1 MTSNTPPNTPPSTQ
15 ASATPKKIPYANKG
29 NLREGS
35 VGGHLTRLTI
45 PMIWGILAIISFQ
58 LVDTY
63 FISLLG
69 KDSLAA
75 ISFTFPITYMIFS
88 FTMGFGIAM
97 SSVASRLIG
106 AGETDTVKRVTGH
119 GLILGLLI
127 GGALAIL
134 GTIFHDSIFRAMGA
148 EGEMLSMIRE
158 YMILWF
164 AGSIFIT
171 VPLIG
176 NAAIRAAGDT
186 FTPAL
191 IMGVVALVNVVL
203 DPLLI
208 FGLWGFPEMGMKG
221 AALATLIA
229 NAAAMCAS
237 IYVLYA
243 KKKLLCLHEIKKF
256 NLFGNSVKRL
266 MFIALPAG
274 LTNAIQPLVSAFIL
288 GMLAVHGTEAVAA
301 FGVVNR
307 IESFAFIILMALSVG
322 MSPVIGQ
329 NWGAER
335 FDRVNET
342 LKLGI
347 GFNFIWSAF
356 IAVILALF
364 AKPIIGLFTDDPEII
379 RVGVLFFWVVPASYA
394 CGNLIMGWASAFNAM
409 GMPQRSVMMIFV
421 KMVVLLIPASYI
433 GNEMGGILGIFI
445 AMAAV
450 NVVSGLTFHI
460 LNARMCKAK
469 QAACLNSIEP

>member
-1 MTSNTPPNTPPSTQ
+1 MTNAATTPSKT
-15 ASATPKKIPYANKG
+15 KIPYAHKG
-29 NLREGS
+29 NLREGAVS
-35 VGGHLTRLTI
+35 GHLTRLTI
-45 PMIWGILAIISFQ
+45 PMIWGIFAIISFQ

-69 KDSLAA
+69 TKELAA
-75 ISFTFPITYMIFS
+75 ISFTFPLTYMIFS

-106 AGETDTVKRVTGH
+106 AGENDTVKRVAGH
-119 GLILGLLI
+119 GLLLGLLI
-127 GGALAIL
+127 GAVLAIL
-134 GTIFHDSIFRAMGA
+134 GTVFHDGIFRAMGA
-148 EGEMLSMIRE
+148 DDAMIALIRE
-158 YMILWF
+158 YMMLWF

-186 FTPAL
+186 FTPAI
-191 IMGVVALVNVVL
+191 IMGIVAIVNLAL

-208 FGLWGFPEMGMKG
+208 FGLWGFPEMGIKG

-243 KKKLLCLHEIKKF
+243 HKKLLCLAQVKKF
-256 NLFGNSVKRL
+256 HLFWDSVKRL
-266 MFIALPAG
+266 LFIALPAG
-274 LTNAIQPLVSAFIL
+274 FTNAIQPLVSAFIL
-288 GMLAVHGTEAVAA
+288 GMLASYGTEAVAA

-329 NWGAER
+329 NWGAEK
-335 FDRVNET
+335 FDRVHET

-347 GFNFIWSAF
+347 GFNVVWSAF
-356 IAVILALF
+356 VAIILAIF
-364 AKPIIGLFTDDPEII
+364 AAPIIGLFTTDTEIM
-379 RVGVLFFWVVPASYA
+379 RVGVLFFLIVPASYA
-394 CGNLIMGWASAFNAM
+394 FGNLIMGWASAFNAM
-409 GMPQRSVMMIFV
+409 GMPQRSVLMIVV
-421 KMVVLLIPASYI
+421 KMFVLLIPASYI
-433 GNEMGGILGIFI
+433 GNQMGGITGIFI
-445 AMAAV
+445 AMALV
-450 NVVSGLTFHI
+450 NVVSGLYFHMANSR
-460 LNARMCKAK
+460 LCTAK
-469 QAACLNSIEP
+469 QAEQLNSIET

>member
-176 NAAIRAAGDT
+176 NAAIRAAG
-186 FTPAL
+186 
-191 IMGVVALVNVVL
+191 
-203 DPLLI
+203 
-208 FGLWGFPEMGMKG
+208 
-221 AALATLIA
+221 
-229 NAAAMCAS
+229 AMCAS